1 MHQCMWKILIQL
13 GDLIPGMVSWHA
25 AKTEWPELM
34 KEKLC
39 GYPFR
44 AKICYKYFFQF
55 IFYVVLLLETIFSNN
70 IIVAE
75 SVLLTIFF
83 V

>member
-1 MHQCMWKILIQL
+1 
-13 GDLIPGMVSWHA
+13 
-25 AKTEWPELM
+25 M